1 MDPARWQRVEDLYQA
16 AVERKPQE
24 RAAFLAQACAGDE
37 DVRREVESLLAQ
49 PSKDGPLDRPALEL
63 AVPLAIGQQ
72 VSHYQIQ
79 EKLGE
84 GGMGVVYRAYD
95 TQLRR
100 LVALKILPPEFAS
113 DPERRSRLLREARA
127 ASALNHPNIVGIY
140 EVGSDSGVD
149 FIAMEFIEGKCLGDV
164 IPARGLPLGKAL
176 DYGVQIA
183 AGLAKAH
190 AAGVV
195 HRDLKPGNIML
206 TAPASGHAGLVK
218 LLDFG
223 LARRVELAEGHDT
236 TLTVQGEIAG
246 TPAYM
251 SPEQAQGKPVDARSD
266 VFSFGSVLYRMVTG
280 QQAFEKSS
288 HISTLAAVVE
298 QEPPPLPSGVSRDLA
313 KVIARCLRKAPAR
326 RFQHMGDVKVEL
338 EDLKAELDQGSS
350 PPEPRRS
357 RRKLWLA
364 AAAATALLLTAAVLV
379 WRLREG
385 TPAGGLKSVPLT
397 SYPGRAIGPSLS
409 PDGNKVAFSW
419 NGDKGDNYDIY
430 VKQIGAPG
438 PPQRL
443 TTDPAPD
450 TNPAWSPDDRWIA
463 FRRAQRDGKAAILLI
478 SPLGG
483 PERKLAEIADSGSGY
498 SGFSWTPDAKWLA
511 FGELDSHGMSSIW
524 AMDVDSGERRRLTTF
539 VTRSAGS
546 DIPLGDYQPSISPDG
561 GAVAFTRQVGH
572 WVFELFVQQLTRDLR
587 PRGEPARVTD
597 RRYGWV
603 RGIAWTANGREIVYG
618 AYGSGDYG
626 LWRVPV
632 SGGRDPEHL
641 NYASGGA
648 TLPAIAGSPPRLV
661 YSWSSGNTNIWR
673 QDIRTGERKV
683 LIGSS
688 AGSHLMPQYS
698 PDGRKIAFGSNRT
711 GRDTEI
717 WTCDA
722 DGSNCLQIT
731 SCDGPQCGN
740 TGAPRWSPDSRS
752 LSFDS
757 AENGQ
762 PEIYV
767 VAADG
772 GKPRR
777 LTYTH
782 FNDIEPSWS
791 HDGLW
796 VYFTSDRSGRYEV
809 WKVAKDGGEA
819 VQVTRSGGYTS
830 SESPDDQY
838 IYYTKFSQLSR
849 PFFYQAGLFRMPAQG
864 GEEMQIL
871 QGPVGIIF
879 AVTSKGIYFHP
890 NARTIQLFDT
900 ATGKISTIAELD
912 KAINTGLCVSADDA
926 YLLWDQ
932 TDRSSSDLRLV
943 EGFR

>member
-1 MDPARWQRVEDLYQA
+1 MDPSRWQRVEDLYQA
-16 AVERKPQE
+16 AAERKPQE
-24 RAAFLAQACAGDE
+24 RAAFLAQACTGDE
-37 DVRREVESLLAQ
+37 DLRREVESLLAQ

-149 FIAMEFIEGKCLGDV
+149 FIAMEFIEGKCLGDI

-176 DYGVQIA
+176 DYAAQIA

-195 HRDLKPGNIML
+195 HRDLKPANIML
-206 TAPASGHAGLVK
+206 TGPASGHPGLVK

-251 SPEQAQGKPVDARSD
+251 SPEQAQGKTVDARSD

-280 QQAFEKSS
+280 QPAFEKSS

-313 KVIARCLRKAPAR
+313 RVIGRCLRKDPAR
-326 RFQHMGDVKVEL
+326 RFQHIGDVKVEL
-338 EDLKAELDQGSS
+338 EDLKAELDQGS
-350 PPEPRRS
+350 PPPVVPRRS

-364 AAAATALLLTAAVLV
+364 AAASVLLVSAAVLV
-379 WRLREG
+379 WRPREG
-385 TPAGGLKSVPLT
+385 MPPGGLKSVTLT
-397 SYPGRAIGPSLS
+397 SNAGLVSAPSLS

-419 NGDKGDNYDIY
+419 NGDKRDNYDIY

-438 PPQRL
+438 PPLRL
-443 TTDPAPD
+443 TTDPASD
-450 TNPAWSPDDRWIA
+450 TRPAWSPDDRWIA
-463 FRRAQRDGKAAILLI
+463 FRRAQPGGVGAIMLI

-483 PERKLAEIADSGSGY
+483 PERKLAEILDFSQE
-498 SGFSWTPDAKWLA
+498 FSWTPDAKWLA
-511 FGELDSHGMSSIW
+511 FASLDSLEGKSSIW
-524 AMDVDSGERRRLTTF
+524 AINVDTAERRRLTTF

-546 DIPLGDYQPSISPDG
+546 DYPLGDFCPSISPDG
-561 GAVAFTRQVGH
+561 SALAFGRQVRH
-572 WVFELFVQQLTRDLR
+572 WVYELYVQRLTRDLR
-587 PRGEPARVTD
+587 PQGEPALVTD
-597 RRYGWV
+597 RRYGTLA
-603 RGIAWTANGREIVYG
+603 GIAWTANSREIVYG
-618 AYGSGDYG
+618 TGGGQNWS

-632 SGGRDPEHL
+632 SGGRAPEHL
-641 NYASGGA
+641 NYAQPGA
-648 TLPAIAGSPPRLV
+648 IQPAIAGSPPRLV
-661 YSWSSGNTNIWR
+661 YNWSLANINLWR
-673 QDIRTGERKV
+673 LDVRTGERKM
-683 LIGSS
+683 LIGSTYTQS
-688 AGSHLMPQYS
+688 MPQYS
-698 PDGRKIAFGSNRT
+698 PDGRKIAFGSTRS
-711 GRDTEI
+711 GGGEI

-777 LTYTH
+777 LTYSH
-782 FNDIEPSWS
+782 SNDIEPSWS

-796 VYFTSDRSGRYEV
+796 VYFTSDRSGQYEV
-809 WKVAKDGGEA
+809 WKVPKDGGEA

-830 SESPDDQY
+830 SESPDGRY
-838 IYYTKFSQLSR
+838 IYYTKFSR
-849 PFFYQAGLFRMPAQG
+849 PFFYEVGLFRMPAQG
-864 GEEMQIL
+864 GQETQIL

-879 AVTSKGIYFHP
+879 GVTSKGVYFHP
-890 NARTIQLFDT
+890 NARTIRLFDT
-900 ATGKISTIAELD
+900 ASGKTSTIAELD
-912 KAINTGLCVSADDA
+912 KAISIGLCVSADDA
-926 YLLWDQ
+926 YLMWDQ
-932 TDRSSSDLRLV
+932 TDRSSSDLMLV